1 MVMVAEPRLYGMMKM
16 SKWIE
21 DMFKNVPKT
30 DSLPSKPDW
39 SEEAKEIASNED
51 KPFVFNYAKTA
62 KKYATGQFGEL
73 AKNQDGSIYN
83 ILEKKMKEAKEYYYK
98 QALHASYDVETPTV
112 DLNFKCT
119 SPQWDHEN
127 AQIDKLEKMGAIE
140 KASNPNWISTKDA
153 KSNSGAY
160 QKLKA
165 QKEAYFKYYSL
176 GKPPEGGLVYPTQPI
191 PPSGTL
197 YSAGKTI
204 TWTPTNA
211 GDSSSGKPT
220 LGLPAVWTFSSAKYV
235 IDTCQT
241 NAKQFGYHVCLGGSV
256 LNKME
261 SSKDLDLYFLPMS
274 NHEIKEDP
282 AGLLNWIHINLGPVE
297 SLNNAYPGKELPFIL
312 KGKLKYN
319 HNNQNQRIDVFI
331 LGTSEQANL
340 VKLEPAV
347 EIDLSEDN
355 VDHLKK
361 GKPNEEW
368 DIPF

>member
-1 MVMVAEPRLYGMMKM
+1 M
-16 SKWIE
+16 SKWIK
-21 DMFKNVPKT
+21 DLFNAA
-30 DSLPSKPDW
+30 DSLPSEPKSDIGW
-39 SEEAKEIASNED
+39 AEQAEQAEEKEAKL
-51 KPFVFNYAKTA
+51 AKDLYSMTA
-62 KKYATGQFGEL
+62 KQFSNGKFSEL
-73 AKNQDGSIYN
+73 AKYQDDSIYN
-83 ILEKKMKEAKEYYYK
+83 AIEQKMKEAKEYYYK
-98 QALHASYDVETPTV
+98 QALNQGYLDIETPTV
-112 DLNFKCT
+112 DLKFKGT
-119 SPQWDHEN
+119 SPQWDSEK

-153 KSNSGAY
+153 KSYSEAC

-165 QKEAYFKYYSL
+165 QKEAYFKYYNL
-176 GKPPEGGLVYPTQPI
+176 GKPPAGDVYPTQPI
-191 PPSGTL
+191 PPAGTL
-197 YSAGKTI
+197 YSTGKTI
-204 TWTPTNA
+204 AWT
-211 GDSSSGKPT
+211 SGAVGGEPT
-220 LGLPAVWTFSSAKYV
+220 LGLPVVWNFSGAKLV

-282 AGLLNWIHINLGPVE
+282 AGLLNWIHVNLGPVE

-319 HNNQNQRIDVFI
+319 GDATKRIDVFI
-331 LGTSEQANL
+331 LGTAEQASL

-355 VDHLKK
+355 VDHFKK
-361 GKPNEEW
+361 GKPNDEW